1 MAMMKV
7 KHEGGMS
14 SSINVRN
21 HTVMVD
27 VPEEMGGQDR
37 GPTPVDLLA
46 GSLGSCVAFYLARW
60 CQQAGVPYEGFEIDV
75 DYVHDREAHCVPV
88 LGIKVRMPAQFPKE
102 REDALLKVAQSCTVH
117 NTLCALPQITIEVVG
132 GDQ

>member
-21 HTVMVD
+21 HKVMVD
-27 VPEEMGGQDR
+27 VPVAMGGQDK

-46 GSLGSCVAFYLARW
+46 GSLGSCVALYVARW
-60 CQQAGVPYEGFEIDV
+60 CRDAGVPYEGLEVDV
-75 DYVHDREAHCVPV
+75 DYVHDRETHCVPV
-88 LGIKVRMPAQFPKE
+88 LSVRVRMPEQFPKE
-102 REDALLKVAQSCTVH
+102 REEALLRVAQSCTIH
-117 NTLCALPQITIEVVG
+117 NTLCTIPEITIEVAG
-132 GDQ
+132 ENE